1 LPDEGWSAESP
12 INIHNAFHPA
22 DLLRTLLLFGF
33 AMGLGYVVTSQLNA
47 QFRGSTVSLPGFVGA
62 MLVACFLKLLSEK
75 FHVLRIQP
83 LWNDAVGTA
92 ALMWFI
98 PLALWTLRYWEA
110 AELAPPVF
118 VILAVQLPV
127 TLIMSWIAYRFAGRT
142 YDSAVM
148 ATGYFGFM
156 FGTMANSLA
165 AMNELRERFG
175 ESRQAFLV
183 IPIMGGVLADL
194 VNVAVIS
201 LSIVL
206 AAS

>member
-1 LPDEGWSAESP
+1 
-12 INIHNAFHPA
+12 
-22 DLLRTLLLFGF
+22 
-33 AMGLGYVVTSQLNA
+33 
-47 QFRGSTVSLPGFVGA
+47 
-62 MLVACFLKLLSEK
+62 
-75 FHVLRIQP
+75 
-83 LWNDAVGTA
+83 
-92 ALMWFI
+92 
-98 PLALWTLRYWEA
+98 
-110 AELAPPVF
+110 
-118 VILAVQLPV
+118 
-127 TLIMSWIAYRFAGRT
+127 MSWIAYRFAGRT